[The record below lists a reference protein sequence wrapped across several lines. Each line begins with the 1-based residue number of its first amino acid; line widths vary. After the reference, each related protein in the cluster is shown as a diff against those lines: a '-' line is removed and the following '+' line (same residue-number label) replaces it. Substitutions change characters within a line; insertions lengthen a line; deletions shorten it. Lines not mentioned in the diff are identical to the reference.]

1 MRSGY
6 FEEGKQVGQ
15 WTTYDKTGQVYK
27 VTTMK
32 PKVK

>member
-6 FEEGKQVGQ
+6 FEQGQQVGQ
-15 WTTYDKTGQVYK
+15 WTTYDMDGNVVK

-32 PKVK
+32 PKAR

>member
-6 FEEGKQVGQ
+6 FENGEQVSQ
-15 WTTYDKTGQVYK
+15 WTTYDKEGKVYT

-32 PKVK
+32 PKGK